1 MTGRGAARPPA
12 SPVRPIGGLAVRY
25 LIDGYNLMF
34 AGGLLG
40 KRFGPDGFRKVRTR
54 FLNDLAA
61 ALGPVDASQTV
72 VIFDASA
79 APGDVPKKTNHK
91 GIGVLFAVDDENAD
105 ARIEL
110 LIAEHSAP
118 KGLTVVSSDRR
129 IRQAATRRRARSV
142 SADDFWVTLDALKRK
157 PRLTEAPVPATTV
170 PKLSEAESV
179 YWQNEFAGLDALPET
194 QQALNDG
201 PVMITDAE
209 IAAIE
214 REIEREGR

>member
-1 MTGRGAARPPA
+1 M
-12 SPVRPIGGLAVRY
+12 RY

-40 KRFGPDGFRKVRTR
+40 KKFGPDGFRKVRTR

-61 ALGPVDASQTV
+61 TLGPVEAAQTV
-72 VIFDASA
+72 VIFDASES
-79 APGDVPKKTNHK
+79 PGDVPKRATHK
-91 GIGVLFAVDDENAD
+91 GIGVVFAVDDENAD

-129 IRQAATRRRARSV
+129 IRQAATRRRATSV

-157 PRLTEAPVPATTV
+157 PRVVEAPAPVAASAGPVLTEA
-170 PKLSEAESV
+170 ESAF
-179 YWQNEFAGLDALPET
+179 WQNEFAGLDALPET
-194 QQALNDG
+194 LQALGDG
-201 PVMITDAE
+201 PAMITDAE